1 MKKVLITG
9 KNSYIGQSF
18 KSYVEANYPSEIQ
31 VDSISVRGN
40 TWREYDFSGY
50 DAVMHVAALV
60 HKNEKNIPLE
70 RYLVVN
76 RNLAL
81 AVAKKAQLAGVKHF
95 IFISTVAVY
104 AKTNHIT
111 EQTKLKP
118 VTKYGLSKLKAEQ
131 ELISLRSKKF
141 TISIVR
147 PPMIY
152 GKDCPGNFAK
162 LRAIALKIPIFPKV
176 SNDRSMIFIDNLS
189 EFLAQLSLFPK
200 NLMLIPQNLKYSN
213 TSNILRLIR
222 RSSGKK
228 TVFVPGF
235 EPLIK
240 FIALY
245 NKTIAKVYGSLII
258 DRDLSGDLVNYAK
271 IDLPNSINRIEGSD
285 V

>member
-9 KNSYIGQSF
+9 KNSYIGRSF
-18 KSYVEANYPSEIQ
+18 KAYVEANYPSEIQ
-31 VDSISVRGN
+31 VDSISVRGK

-50 DAVMHVAALV
+50 DTVLHVAALV

-70 RYLVVN
+70 RYLIVN
-76 RNLAL
+76 RDLAL
-81 AVAKKAQLAGVKHF
+81 AVAKKAQLDGVKHF
-95 IFISTVAVY
+95 IFISTIAVY

-131 ELISLRSKKF
+131 ALISLRSKKF
-141 TISIVR
+141 TVSIVR

-152 GKDCPGNFAK
+152 GKNCPGNFAK

-189 EFLAQLSLFPK
+189 EFLAQLIFSPI
-200 NLMLIPQNLKYSN
+200 NLTLIPQNMKYVN
-213 TSNILRLIR
+213 TSRLLYLIR
-222 RSSGKK
+222 TNNRKK
-228 TVFVPGF
+228 IIFVPGF
-235 EPLIK
+235 SLLIS
-240 FIALY
+240 FLVNHNEI
-245 NKTIAKVYGSLII
+245 ISKVYGSLTIEHG
-258 DRDLSGDLVNYAK
+258 LSGELIKYSKFDLV
-271 IDLPNSINRIEGSD
+271 DSINNIESQT